1 MQFGGSA
8 RADLAHS
15 PDRRPDGGSAKSRN
29 RGTNGRNKLLQTQNA
44 NGLTRPPQRTKL
56 TPNAE
61 KTLRLMTPPQQRTKP
76 TSNATKNP
84 KTKETTAGGNAAGE
98 PAAFMKNGGKRRWRN
113 RRFFENGGKPP
124 RLHSTLIYLFPP
136 LKCGKLGN
144 LCTAFWK
151 TAHPIGISYANRFR
165 YLPDGSVCWML
176 LWGNGP

>member
-1 MQFGGSA
+1 MALVLSVAAAPLVRPLTASVSPVRTAAAVIFGCAASSA
-8 RADLAHS
+8 F
-15 PDRRPDGGSAKSRN
+15 
-29 RGTNGRNKLLQTQNA
+29 RGENG
-44 NGLTRPPQRTKL
+44 
-56 TPNAE
+56 
-61 KTLRLMTPPQQRTKP
+61 
-76 TSNATKNP
+76 
-84 KTKETTAGGNAAGE
+84 
-98 PAAFMKNGGKRRWRN
+98 AFMKNGGKRIGGN

-176 LWGNGP
+176 LWGKRRKFL